1 MNVKLAT
8 LVVVT
13 SACLAAASTAGASRA
28 AQVCPTFKQGKLTY
42 HLETLGTRWTCAS
55 AKSWVVKLSGDSAR
69 IVSRNVPLTNG
80 PRGYHCFAIAGSHGH
95 ATNGTC
101 FAGTLKFPGTGFA
114 WISS

>member
-42 HLETLGTRWTCAS
+42 HLETLGTRWRTEGGGSVRCLSSIVPGAS
-55 AKSWVVKLSGDSAR
+55 EVKGVKIESVVVTKSPSETAR
-69 IVSRNVPLTNG
+69 DASLPSR
-80 PRGYHCFAIAGSHGH
+80 
-95 ATNGTC
+95 
-101 FAGTLKFPGTGFA
+101 
-114 WISS
+114 